1 MRKNSFKNLS
11 CGRNLAPKKTW
22 KFLRWKEKEQEKFHK
37 VDYSNIFILIFA
49 YFITHFCV
57 HLINIRFFNGGEMG
71 FGCLLK
77 LCEEL
82 TGNSSHSCKFW
93 WVISLYTVI
102 KTTMLQRTLP
112 TVSQTFSS
120 YSNHEIDDLKLRN
133 MLWYR
138 DHFNLFVWKELCGV
152 KRIHVMI
159 FVFSFS
165 YFIFCNF
172 SVFWSG
178 YSIGNTWANFLEKI
192 FETNVGM

>member
-22 KFLRWKEKEQEKFHK
+22 KFLRLKETQEKFHK

-112 TVSQTFSS
+112 TVSLRFQVIQIMKLMISSCAICCDMETILIYLYGKSYVASREFMLWFLFSRFHILFFAIFLCFGVDIQSEILEQTF
-120 YSNHEIDDLKLRN
+120 
-133 MLWYR
+133 
-138 DHFNLFVWKELCGV
+138 
-152 KRIHVMI
+152 
-159 FVFSFS
+159 
-165 YFIFCNF
+165 
-172 SVFWSG
+172 
-178 YSIGNTWANFLEKI
+178 
-192 FETNVGM
+192 